1 MQLISTFNKEIRL
14 LLRAIDVFIKY
25 AWVTSLKDKTALQ
38 VLMLF
43 KKYWIDLKAN

>member
-25 AWVTSLKDKTALQ
+25 AWVTSLKDKTAL
-38 VLMLF
+38 MLF
-43 KKYWIDLKAN
+43 KRYWIDLQAN